1 MVKKDRYN
9 MERLFLALSNETR
22 LTLLRLL
29 GDREVCVCELV
40 DALRQPQ
47 PKISQH
53 LACLRSVGVVEARRE
68 GKWMHYRI
76 VPPPHPRA
84 RKILEE
90 TLTWLKEE
98 KPASTTTPCCP
109 DSSRSC
115 DQKPV
120 TLKARGLVRPASAG
134 RQSPRTSGSQ
144 RVH

>member
-1 MVKKDRYN
+1 MRQVAYNKNMAKKDRYN
-9 MERLFLALSNETR
+9 IERLFLALSNETR
-22 LTLLRLL
+22 LTLLHLL

-76 VPPPHPRA
+76 VPPPHRRA
-84 RKILEE
+84 NMILQE

-98 KPASTTTPCCP
+98 KPVSSATQY
-109 DSSRSC
+109 SSRGC
-115 DQKPV
+115 TQKPV
-120 TLKARGLVRPASAG
+120 VLKKRGINEAANSV
-134 RQSPRTSGSQ
+134 QS
-144 RVH
+144 

>member
-1 MVKKDRYN
+1 

-22 LTLLRLL
+22 LTLLHLL

-76 VPPPHPRA
+76 VAPPHKRA
-84 RKILEE
+84 KRILDE

-98 KPASTTTPCCP
+98 KPAASATPCGP
-109 DSSRSC
+109 DSTSC
-115 DQKPV
+115 CGPK
-120 TLKARGLVRPASAG
+120 TTSSKGNGLVRISRSTRA
-134 RQSPRTSGSQ
+134 
-144 RVH
+144 